1 MCFPL
6 MASLVEEWKLGTEL
20 HVKKRK
26 EIYSDTWHSTS
37 GNHFQVLL

>member
-1 MCFPL
+1 MLTIGREHIYIDMCFPL

-26 EIYSDTWHSTS
+26 EIYSDT
-37 GNHFQVLL
+37 